1 MSRTST
7 GWYRMTCITESR
19 DESEPA
25 DNLGVSLHEDDQP
38 TDPSGSGGHGGGGYL
53 RNQEGLA
60 A

>member
-1 MSRTST
+1 
-7 GWYRMTCITESR
+7 MTCITESR

-25 DNLGVSLHEDDQP
+25 NNLGVSLHEDGQP